1 MAILAPSWPILATTC
16 CQLGPSCVHL
26 GSIFAPTSPK
36 ISTRSRQKSQ
46 EGSPETP
53 KPPRRSPE
61 GSRTAPGT
69 RIFMVWGSISD
80 LIFHFFLQSL
90 LQFFWRLREWVTSN
104 LRRLFID
111 LETFSPTSQ
120 SSNSSWPPCLKFG
133 MVAAL
138 PFDIRSKFIIKVCL
152 YIYKSH
158 ALLSSSKDRIA
169 YKKHS
174 SSSTVA
180 L

>member
-1 MAILAPSWPILATTC
+1 MAILAPSWPILAATC

-46 EGSPETP
+46 EVPPETP
-53 KPPRRSPE
+53 RPPRGSPE

-120 SSNSSWPPCLKFG
+120 SSIEFHYNLQQSFSQLRQARHVVKTYFYQGNTFSLRRGKNKQSC
-133 MVAAL
+133 M
-138 PFDIRSKFIIKVCL
+138 
-152 YIYKSH
+152 Y
-158 ALLSSSKDRIA
+158 
-169 YKKHS
+169 
-174 SSSTVA
+174 
-180 L
+180 

>member
-1 MAILAPSWPILATTC
+1 MAILAPSWPILAATC

-120 SSNSSWPPCLKFG
+120 SSNSSWPPCLKFKARG
-133 MVAAL
+133 GLARAAHW
-138 PFDIRSKFIIKVCL
+138 I
-152 YIYKSH
+152 YIYIYIERERQGK
-158 ALLSSSKDRIA
+158 I
-169 YKKHS
+169 
-174 SSSTVA
+174 
-180 L
+180 

>member
-1 MAILAPSWPILATTC
+1 MECWSFLHFGHFSKDREKSDHKWSQDHPKSSQTEPKMAILALSWPILAATC

-69 RIFMVWGSISD
+69 RIFMVWGSILD
-80 LIFHFFLQSL
+80 LILRFSCSLSFNSSGGLESGL
-90 LQFFWRLREWVTSN
+90 LQTC
-104 LRRLFID
+104 D
-111 LETFSPTSQ
+111 D
-120 SSNSSWPPCLKFG
+120 SSLILKPSHPPRNPPILHGLPASSSRH
-133 MVAAL
+133 VAAW
-138 PFDIRSKFIIKVCL
+138 R
-152 YIYKSH
+152 
-158 ALLSSSKDRIA
+158 AQRIG
-169 YKKHS
+169 
-174 SSSTVA
+174 
-180 L
+180 

>member
-120 SSNSSWPPCLKFG
+120 SSNSSWPPCLKFKARG
-133 MVAAL
+133 GLARAAHWIY
-138 PFDIRSKFIIKVCL
+138 IRRPREAGGRACVNLGVQLVQYQISN
-152 YIYKSH
+152 
-158 ALLSSSKDRIA
+158 
-169 YKKHS
+169 
-174 SSSTVA
+174 ST
-180 L
+180 